1 MFWIVDFET
10 YGEKDGAV
18 VPNEWLSS
26 SATDFDL
33 YFYPT
38 PQQTKNPGNLARK
51 RVSPDNKW
59 ELYPIV
65 KVWSFGKC
73 FKSVT
78 SLFSIDYRFLSDF

>member
-26 SATDFDL
+26 SATGFDL

-38 PQQTKNPGNLARK
+38 PQQTKNPGNLAERECLQTTSGGFIPLFK
-51 RVSPDNKW
+51 IGHLVS
-59 ELYPIV
+59 V
-65 KVWSFGKC
+65 
-73 FKSVT
+73 
-78 SLFSIDYRFLSDF
+78 